1 MGGIPADYRRGLPVV
16 TVAEVWA
23 RYQALI
29 LGRLAPGTTR
39 SYLAAWR
46 MRVAPSF
53 GAWEVGQLRPLDVEL
68 AFASWSGAHSTR
80 VDALATLSAI
90 CRTAI
95 KAGLLTANPCTGIE
109 RLRLVPY
116 DPAGRALSV
125 DEVDR
130 LVAALPAAGPYRR
143 FVLAMLYTGC
153 RLGEVAG
160 LRASDV
166 DAELGVLQ
174 VRRTVSP
181 GVGGRM
187 TVGPTKGRKVRAVPL
202 ADPLRPVV
210 AEAVRGAGEHGYLF
224 AGPRGG
230 FISSRNLSR
239 ALRWPAI
246 RDGIKTFGPEDEPL
260 HFHDLRHTAA
270 VLFFRAG
277 LSAPDVQAI
286 LGHSS
291 LAVTQLYADTRK
303 DAAIRGTA
311 AASAFWAAHQRGQ
324 LGGGESLRIAGDDL
338 KS

>member
-1 MGGIPADYRRGLPVV
+1 MGGVSCGHGSGALVV
-16 TVAEVWA
+16 TVAALWA
-23 RYQALI
+23 QYQELI
-29 LGRLAPGTTR
+29 LSRLAPSTSR

-46 MRVAPSF
+46 RRVEPSF
-53 GAWEVGQLRPLDVEL
+53 AAWEVADLRSLDVEL

-90 CRTAI
+90 CRTAV
-95 KAGLLTANPCTGIE
+95 KAGELLANPCTGIE
-109 RLRLVPY
+109 RSRLVPY

-125 DEVDR
+125 GEVDR
-130 LVAALPAAGPYRR
+130 LLSALPAEGPYRR
-143 FVLAMLYTGC
+143 FVLALLYTGC
-153 RLGEVAG
+153 RFGEVAG

-166 DAELGVLQ
+166 DSELGVIQ

-181 GVGGRM
+181 GRGGRI

-202 ADPLRPVV
+202 VEPLQPVV
-210 AEAVRGAGEHGYLF
+210 LAAMDEAGEHDYLF
-224 AGPRGG
+224 TGPRGG
-230 FISSRNLSR
+230 HLISRNLSR
-239 ALRWPAI
+239 ALDWPAI
-246 RDGIKTFGPEDEPL
+246 RSRIKTFAPDEEPL

-270 VLFFRAG
+270 VLFFRSG

-311 AASAFWAAHQRGQ
+311 AASAFWAAHRQGQ
-324 LGGGESLRIAGDDL
+324 LGGGESPGVSGADL
-338 KS
+338 GI

>member
-1 MGGIPADYRRGLPVV
+1 MV
-16 TVAEVWA
+16 TVADVWA
-23 RYQALI
+23 RYQELI
-29 LGRLAPGTTR
+29 LSRLAPSTTR
-39 SYLAAWR
+39 SYFAAWR
-46 MRVAPSF
+46 VRVGPSF
-53 GAWEVGQLRPLDVEL
+53 GAWEVGDLRPLDVEL

-90 CRTAI
+90 CRTAV
-95 KAGLLTANPCTGIE
+95 KAGLLVANPCTGIE
-109 RLRLVPY
+109 RVRLVPY
-116 DPAGRALSV
+116 DPAGRALSMV
-125 DEVDR
+125 EIER
-130 LVAALPAAGPYRR
+130 LVAALPSSGPYRR

-160 LRASDV
+160 LRVSDV

-181 GVGGRM
+181 GRGGRM

-202 ADPLRPVV
+202 VEPLRPVV
-210 AEAVRGAGEHGYLF
+210 SEAMVGVGEHDYLF
-224 AGPRGG
+224 PGPRGG
-230 FISSRNLSR
+230 HVVSRNLSR
-239 ALRWPAI
+239 ALGWDSI
-246 RDGIKTFGPEDEPL
+246 RDGIKTFAPGEEPL

-291 LAVTQLYADTRK
+291 LAVTQVYADTRH

-311 AASAFWAAHQRGQ
+311 AASAFWAANRLCQS
-324 LGGGESLRIAGDDL
+324 GGGESSSITGADL
-338 KS
+338 GI